1 MELWAKI
8 LIGVIAYLIVSA
20 VYASWIYSRR
30 LSVKT
35 PARERF
41 FEELERQ
48 IDFSV
53 IANLEDVVRIQRSI
67 ADATGSQ
74 RLQRTDIKR
83 LLEGYLLR
91 VSESEKDAERV
102 HNRFEF
108 FKRLL
113 SEEPFAIL
121 PEREQAIA
129 QSLRQDIGDQRQDE
143 ALRHLLELV
152 SSMGTRYQAL
162 DEQLSRTRAWTMIGA
177 AFGILAVVVAVLM
190 WATAFIR

>member
-1 MELWAKI
+1 MELWAKF
-8 LIGVIAYLIVSA
+8 LIGVIAYLIVGA
-20 VYASWIYSRR
+20 AYASWIYNRR

-48 IDFSV
+48 IDFGV

-67 ADATGSQ
+67 ADERGSQ
-74 RLQRTDIKR
+74 RLERTDIKR

-91 VSESEKDAERV
+91 VSGSEKDAERV

-143 ALRHLLELV
+143 ALRHLQELV

-162 DEQLSRTRAWTMIGA
+162 DEQMGRTRAWTMLGA
-177 AFGILAVVVAVLM
+177 VFGILAVVVAVLM